1 MGDVVYHNDGISA
14 ECPKYVIIDGQQRLT
29 SIYSSLY
36 NINPVHTRTYKG
48 KDIQRYY
55 YIDIEKALDPSVDRV
70 DAIVSVSETRV
81 ITSNFGRDIDLDLS
95 TPDKEYEYKMFPL
108 NIILDTPKTFV
119 WQQEYLKYHNNESDV
134 ITEYMGFQTK
144 IIMAVIQY
152 KMPLFCLIK
161 VHRKKQYAKY
171 LRMLILVVFRL
182 QYLSLLLLSVLWMIL
197 N

>member
-171 LRMLILVVFRL
+171 L
-182 QYLSLLLLSVLWMIL
+182 
-197 N
+197 